1 MDLSR
6 RTIAFVNLAHALDH
20 FLLLIYPTAVLVI
33 ALERGLSYAE
43 LIGLATGAFVAF
55 GFFSLPVGWVADRVG
70 RRNLLAAFFLGGGA
84 ACLLVAASSTPL
96 AWALSLFVLGVFTA
110 IYHPVGSAMIVSHS
124 QRLGRDLGINAV
136 WGNCGAAFAA
146 GVTGVLAA
154 WLGWRWAFIVPGL
167 VCLAAGAAFL
177 VLVRGDGDTVTKARK
192 ATTAQV
198 SFASPVILASL
209 FCITF
214 VAGGITFN
222 IATVALPKAIDE
234 RLGIALPIALVGGLA
249 TAVFLLGAATQLAIG
264 RLIDRVPI
272 ARLFATVA
280 FFQPFGLALAA
291 LTTGV
296 PMLLGLALAMAAI
309 YGQVVINDAMVAR
322 YVPGRYQAK
331 AFGIRY
337 FLGFTTSGFAVPA
350 IAWLHALDG
359 FPAVF
364 LAAASAGLMVF
375 AAALLFVA
383 LPASPPAALR
393 APPA

>member
-124 QRLGRDLGINAV
+124 KRLGHDLGVNAV

-154 WLGWRWAFIVPGL
+154 WLGWRWAFIVPGV
-167 VCLAAGAAFL
+167 VCLAAGTAFL
-177 VLVRGDGDTVTKARK
+177 VLVRGDGDTLAKARK

-198 SFASPVILASL
+198 SFASPVILAAL
-209 FCITF
+209 FCVTF

-222 IATVALPKAIDE
+222 IATIALPKAIDE
-234 RLGIALPIALVGGLA
+234 RLGLALPIALVGGLA
-249 TAVFLLGAATQLAIG
+249 TAVFLLGALTQLAVG

-272 ARLFATVA
+272 ARLFAMVA

-296 PMLLGLALAMAAI
+296 PMLAGLALAMAAI

-350 IAWLHALDG
+350 IAWLHTIDG
-359 FPAVF
+359 FLAVF

-383 LPASPPAALR
+383 LPAAAPAALR
-393 APPA
+393 APSA